1 MKKIALIG
9 NPNVGKSTIFNTL
22 TGMHQHTGNWPGKT
36 VASAKGIFNYKDN
49 SLEIID
55 LPGTYSLIASS
66 EEEIVSRDYLMSN
79 NYDLVIVVC
88 DSLCLERNLNLV
100 FQILEITNNVIVVVN
115 LLDEAKKN
123 NIDINLS
130 LLEEELGVKVV
141 GTSARSKIGIK
152 ELKESIISFAYKDKK
167 EKSLEKIENASFTYN
182 TAKKCSDIIK
192 KTVKYNPSK
201 KAVRDHFIDKI
212 LTNKYTAIPLM
223 LILMMFIF
231 WLTITG
237 ANYPSNFLF
246 NLFSNMENNIYNF
259 FNYINIPIW
268 LNDLIVNGILKTL
281 GWVVSV
287 MLPPMAIF
295 FPLFTLLEDLGI
307 LPRVAFNLDK
317 GFQKCNSCGKQ
328 ALCMMMGFGCNAAG
342 VVGTRIIDSKRERL
356 IAILTNSLIPCN
368 GRFPILIVIISMFL
382 VGNNSS
388 FLNVFFLT
396 LLILLAIV
404 ITFFISW
411 LLSKTILKGYPSSFT
426 LELPPYR
433 KPQII
438 KVIIRSIFDKTIH
451 ILGRSVVV
459 TIPVGIIIY
468 ILANININSISLLSY
483 INNMFDPIG
492 KFMGL
497 DGVIIVAFLL
507 GFPANEIV
515 LPIILMSYLNLGT
528 LTDYTDIIEFKKI
541 LVNNNW
547 TILTAINMLIMIL
560 FHFPCATTCLTI
572 RKEANSSK
580 WMFIAMLI
588 PLVVGII
595 LCITTTF
602 IFRALNLV

>member
-36 VASAKGIFNYKDN
+36 VASAKGIFNYKDH

-66 EEEIVSRDYLMSN
+66 EEEVVSRDYLMSN
-79 NYDLVIVVC
+79 SYDLVIVVC

-123 NIDINLS
+123 NVDINLTV
-130 LLEEELGVKVV
+130 LEEELGVKVV
-141 GTSARSKIGIK
+141 GTAARNKIGIK
-152 ELKESIISFAYKDKK
+152 ELKESIISFKYNEKK
-167 EKSLEKIENASFTYN
+167 EKNIDKIKDESFTYN
-182 TAKKCSDIIK
+182 TANKCSNIIK
-192 KTVKYNPSK
+192 KTVKYNTSNRVK
-201 KAVRDHFIDKI
+201 RNHFIDKI
-212 LTNKYTAIPLM
+212 LTNKYTAIPSM

-237 ANYPSNFLF
+237 ANYPSNLLF
-246 NLFSNMENNIYNF
+246 ELFSSLEDNIYSF
-259 FNYINIPIW
+259 FNYINMPVW
-268 LNDLIVNGILKTL
+268 LNNLIVNGILKTL

-368 GRFPILIVIISMFL
+368 GRFPSLIVIISMFL
-382 VGNNSS
+382 VSNNSS

-396 LLILLAIV
+396 IIILVSIG

-438 KVIIRSIFDKTIH
+438 KVIVRSVFDKTLH

-468 ILANININSISLLSY
+468 ILANINIGDISILSY
-483 INNMFDPIG
+483 INNIFDPIG
-492 KFMGL
+492 KSIGL
-497 DGVIIVAFLL
+497 DGVIVVAFIL

-528 LTDYTDIIEFKKI
+528 LTDYTSINEFKKI
-541 LVNNNW
+541 LVDNHW

-572 RKEANSSK
+572 RKETNSNK
-580 WMFIAMLI
+580 WMIFSMILPLLI
-588 PLVVGII
+588 GII
-595 LCITTTF
+595 LCMITTF
-602 IFRALNLV
+602 IFKALNLV